1 MLNVTHTLD
10 RMEISAT
17 SVSRAIQETREIL
30 SGSTDLCKAATNFIR
45 KLLSLEVKFD
55 NPDVAQT
62 TAVAVV
68 EAAVRA
74 NGEIGDEEALLKSAL
89 ARAEAFVNK
98 PENGWMFAKPEAEV
112 APQETRA
119 VEDTDLKVVV
129 KSDGKIKRGGKQQI
143 AGALF
148 KKYVTESATP
158 CDNACFVRILQKEAG
173 MTLAG
178 ARTYAHSL
186 RAKNGMVTSRPA
198 K

>member
-1 MLNVTHTLD
+1 MLNVTHTLEH
-10 RMEISAT
+10 MEISTT

-30 SGSTDLCKAATNFIR
+30 GNADLCKAATNFIR

-55 NPDVAQT
+55 NPDIAQT
-62 TAVAVV
+62 TAFAVV

-74 NGEIGDEEALLKSAL
+74 KGEIGDEEALLKSAL

-98 PENGWMFAKPEAEV
+98 PENRWMFAKPEAEV

-119 VEDTDLKVVV
+119 VEGTDLKVVV

-143 AGALF
+143 AEALF
-148 KKYVTESATP
+148 KKHVLESELP
-158 CDNACFVRILQKEAG
+158 CDNACFVKILMKEAG
-173 MTLAG
+173 MSLAG
-178 ARTYAHSL
+178 ARTYAHNC
-186 RAKNGMVTSRPA
+186 RKAAGMIN